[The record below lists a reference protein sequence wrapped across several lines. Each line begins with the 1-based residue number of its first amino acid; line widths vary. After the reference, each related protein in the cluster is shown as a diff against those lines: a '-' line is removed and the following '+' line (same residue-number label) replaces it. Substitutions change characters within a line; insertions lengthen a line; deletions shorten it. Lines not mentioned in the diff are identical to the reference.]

1 MSNFDDIFE
10 SAPQTDEFDKE
21 AWAAKKKAERDEVY
35 ALADATAEA
44 VCADGGKFRD
54 YLDVQAAFRNYSA
67 TNALLILA
75 TKPDARRLGDKDF
88 WRDQGV
94 YIKRQEFSRPIKI
107 VESNGEYTR
116 DDGSIGVSYN
126 IKRVYDISQ
135 TTARTRAP
143 QAVSHDAR
151 ALLNALIYKRPA
163 PVQSVD
169 ELPNGM
175 DAVYDREQNAVFVR
189 RGLSA
194 NDLFC
199 GLSKAL
205 AQAELARTG
214 EEYTEENAGFKAQ
227 CVSYILGKEFGV
239 DVTGYA
245 FEAPADFLRTDDPQ
259 TIRTELTDIY
269 QNFNLFQHLTV
280 LENAA
285 YPLYVRKMPKK
296 KADELAAEKLL
307 QVGLKEDQFKR
318 FPNMLSGGEQQ
329 RVAIARALTSGS
341 ELILADEPT
350 GNLDSENSRNI
361 VGILQGLAHEGNRC
375 VIIVTHDPAVA
386 EVADVLLKMKDGK
399 LIH

>member
-10 SAPQTDEFDKE
+10 STPQTDEFDKE

-94 YIKRQEFSRPIKI
+94 YIKRQEFGRPIKI

-135 TTARTRAP
+135 TTARTRTP
-143 QAVSHDAR
+143 
-151 ALLNALIYKRPA
+151 
-163 PVQSVD
+163 
-169 ELPNGM
+169 
-175 DAVYDREQNAVFVR
+175 
-189 RGLSA
+189 
-194 NDLFC
+194 
-199 GLSKAL
+199 
-205 AQAELARTG
+205 QAELARTG

-239 DVTGYA
+239 DVSGYA

-259 TIRTELTDIY
+259 TIRAELTDIRDTAY
-269 QNFNLFQHLTV
+269 DISARMMRS
-280 LENAA
+280 LEQS
-285 YPLYVRKMPKK
+285 
-296 KADELAAEKLL
+296 KAPR
-307 QVGLKEDQFKR
+307 Q
-318 FPNMLSGGEQQ
+318 SEQE
-329 RVAIARALTSGS
+329 R
-341 ELILADEPT
+341 
-350 GNLDSENSRNI
+350 
-361 VGILQGLAHEGNRC
+361 
-375 VIIVTHDPAVA
+375 
-386 EVADVLLKMKDGK
+386 
-399 LIH
+399 

>member
-1 MSNFDDIFE
+1 MKNIV
-10 SAPQTDEFDKE
+10 
-21 AWAAKKKAERDEVY
+21 KKIGMMLLTMVIVSFFAF
-35 ALADATAEA
+35 LAFQIIPGDPTTKLLGSDATAEA
-44 VCADGGKFRD
+44 VCADGGKFRE

-94 YIKRQEFSRPIKI
+94 YIKRQEFGHPIKI

-175 DAVYDREQNAVFVR
+175 NAVYDREQNAVFVR

-194 NDLFC
+194 IDLFC

-239 DVTGYA
+239 DVSGYA

-259 TIRTELTDIY
+259 TIRAELTDIRDTAY
-269 QNFNLFQHLTV
+269 DISARMMRSLEQN
-280 LENAA
+280 
-285 YPLYVRKMPKK
+285 
-296 KADELAAEKLL
+296 KAPR
-307 QVGLKEDQFKR
+307 Q
-318 FPNMLSGGEQQ
+318 SEQE
-329 RVAIARALTSGS
+329 R
-341 ELILADEPT
+341 
-350 GNLDSENSRNI
+350 
-361 VGILQGLAHEGNRC
+361 
-375 VIIVTHDPAVA
+375 
-386 EVADVLLKMKDGK
+386 
-399 LIH
+399 

>member
-1 MSNFDDIFE
+1 MRNFDDIFE

-35 ALADATAEA
+35 ALVDATAEA

-54 YLDVQAAFRNYSA
+54 YLDVQATFRNYSA

-94 YIKRQEFSRPIKI
+94 YIKRQEFGRPIKI

-135 TTARTRAP
+135 TTAWTRTP

-151 ALLNALIYKRPA
+151 ALLNALIYKRPT

-169 ELPNGM
+169 ELPNGI

-189 RGLSA
+189 RGLSV

-214 EEYTEENAGFKAQ
+214 EEYTEENTGFKAQ

-239 DVTGYA
+239 EVSGYA
-245 FEAPADFLRTDDPQ
+245 FETPADFLRTDDPQ
-259 TIRTELTDIY
+259 TIRAELTDIRDTAY
-269 QNFNLFQHLTV
+269 DISARMMRS
-280 LENAA
+280 LEQS
-285 YPLYVRKMPKK
+285 
-296 KADELAAEKLL
+296 KAP
-307 QVGLKEDQFKR
+307 R
-318 FPNMLSGGEQQ
+318 LSEQE
-329 RVAIARALTSGS
+329 R
-341 ELILADEPT
+341 
-350 GNLDSENSRNI
+350 
-361 VGILQGLAHEGNRC
+361 
-375 VIIVTHDPAVA
+375 
-386 EVADVLLKMKDGK
+386 
-399 LIH
+399 

>member
-1 MSNFDDIFE
+1 MSNFDDLFDP
-10 SAPQTDEFDKE
+10 APQNEDFDNE

-35 ALADATAEA
+35 ALADATADEI
-44 VCADGGKFRD
+44 CTDGGKFRD
-54 YLDVQAAFRNYSA
+54 YLDVQANFRHYSA

-75 TKPDARRLGDKDF
+75 TKPDARRLGDKEF

-259 TIRTELTDIY
+259 TIRTELTDIRDTAY
-269 QNFNLFQHLTV
+269 DISSRMMRS
-280 LENAA
+280 LEQS
-285 YPLYVRKMPKK
+285 
-296 KADELAAEKLL
+296 KAPR
-307 QVGLKEDQFKR
+307 Q
-318 FPNMLSGGEQQ
+318 SEQE
-329 RVAIARALTSGS
+329 R
-341 ELILADEPT
+341 
-350 GNLDSENSRNI
+350 
-361 VGILQGLAHEGNRC
+361 
-375 VIIVTHDPAVA
+375 
-386 EVADVLLKMKDGK
+386 
-399 LIH
+399 

>member
-10 SAPQTDEFDKE
+10 FTPQTDEFDKE

-44 VCADGGKFRD
+44 VCADGSKFRD
-54 YLDVQAAFRNYSA
+54 YLDVQATFRNYSA

-94 YIKRQEFSRPIKI
+94 YIKRQEFGRPIKI

-116 DDGSIGVSYN
+116 DDDSIGVSYN

-135 TTARTRAP
+135 TTARMRTP
-143 QAVSHDAR
+143 QATSHDAR

-175 DAVYDREQNAVFVR
+175 NAVYDREQNAVFVR

-194 NDLFC
+194 IDLFC

-214 EEYTEENAGFKAQ
+214 EEYTEENVGFKAQ

-239 DVTGYA
+239 DVSGYA
-245 FEAPADFLRTDDPQ
+245 FEAPANFLRTDDPQ
-259 TIRTELTDIY
+259 TIRAELTDIRDTAY
-269 QNFNLFQHLTV
+269 DISARMMRS
-280 LENAA
+280 LEQS
-285 YPLYVRKMPKK
+285 
-296 KADELAAEKLL
+296 KAPR
-307 QVGLKEDQFKR
+307 Q
-318 FPNMLSGGEQQ
+318 SEQE
-329 RVAIARALTSGS
+329 R
-341 ELILADEPT
+341 
-350 GNLDSENSRNI
+350 
-361 VGILQGLAHEGNRC
+361 
-375 VIIVTHDPAVA
+375 
-386 EVADVLLKMKDGK
+386 
-399 LIH
+399 

>member
-44 VCADGGKFRD
+44 VCADGSKFRN
-54 YLDVQAAFRNYSA
+54 YLDVQATFRNYSA

-94 YIKRQEFSRPIKI
+94 YIKRQEFGRPIKI

-143 QAVSHDAR
+143 QAVFHDAR

-175 DAVYDREQNAVFVR
+175 NAVYDREQNAVFVR
-189 RGLSA
+189 RGLSTI
-194 NDLFC
+194 DLFC
-199 GLSKAL
+199 SLSKAL

-239 DVTGYA
+239 DVSGYA

-259 TIRTELTDIY
+259 TIRAELTDIRDTAY
-269 QNFNLFQHLTV
+269 DISARMMRSLEQN
-280 LENAA
+280 
-285 YPLYVRKMPKK
+285 
-296 KADELAAEKLL
+296 KAPR
-307 QVGLKEDQFKR
+307 Q
-318 FPNMLSGGEQQ
+318 SEQE
-329 RVAIARALTSGS
+329 R
-341 ELILADEPT
+341 
-350 GNLDSENSRNI
+350 
-361 VGILQGLAHEGNRC
+361 
-375 VIIVTHDPAVA
+375 
-386 EVADVLLKMKDGK
+386 
-399 LIH
+399 

>member
-44 VCADGGKFRD
+44 VCADGSKFRN
-54 YLDVQAAFRNYSA
+54 YLDVQATFRNYSA

-94 YIKRQEFSRPIKI
+94 YIKRQEFGRPIKI

-143 QAVSHDAR
+143 QAVFHDAR

-259 TIRTELTDIY
+259 TIRTELTDIRDTAY
-269 QNFNLFQHLTV
+269 DISSRMMRS
-280 LENAA
+280 LEQS
-285 YPLYVRKMPKK
+285 
-296 KADELAAEKLL
+296 KAPR
-307 QVGLKEDQFKR
+307 Q
-318 FPNMLSGGEQQ
+318 SEQE
-329 RVAIARALTSGS
+329 R
-341 ELILADEPT
+341 
-350 GNLDSENSRNI
+350 
-361 VGILQGLAHEGNRC
+361 
-375 VIIVTHDPAVA
+375 
-386 EVADVLLKMKDGK
+386 
-399 LIH
+399 

>member
-1 MSNFDDIFE
+1 MRNFDDIFE

-21 AWAAKKKAERDEVY
+21 AWAAKKKAERDELY
-35 ALADATAEA
+35 ALANATAEA
-44 VCADGGKFRD
+44 VCADGGKFCD

-94 YIKRQEFSRPIKI
+94 YIKRQEFGRPIKI

-135 TTARTRAP
+135 TTAWTRTP

-151 ALLNALIYKRPA
+151 ALLNALIYKRPES
-163 PVQSVD
+163 VQSVD

-175 DAVYDREQNAVFVR
+175 AAVYDREQNAVFVR
-189 RGLSA
+189 RGLSV

-214 EEYTEENAGFKAQ
+214 EEYTEENTGFKAQ

-239 DVTGYA
+239 EVSGYA
-245 FEAPADFLRTDDPQ
+245 FETPADFLRTDDPQ
-259 TIRTELTDIY
+259 TIRAELTDIRDTAY
-269 QNFNLFQHLTV
+269 DISARMMRS
-280 LENAA
+280 LEQS
-285 YPLYVRKMPKK
+285 
-296 KADELAAEKLL
+296 KAP
-307 QVGLKEDQFKR
+307 R
-318 FPNMLSGGEQQ
+318 LSEQE
-329 RVAIARALTSGS
+329 R
-341 ELILADEPT
+341 
-350 GNLDSENSRNI
+350 
-361 VGILQGLAHEGNRC
+361 
-375 VIIVTHDPAVA
+375 
-386 EVADVLLKMKDGK
+386 
-399 LIH
+399 

>member
-54 YLDVQAAFRNYSA
+54 YLDVQATFRNYSA

-75 TKPDARRLGDKDF
+75 TKSDARRLGDKDF
-88 WRDQGV
+88 WLDQGV
-94 YIKRQEFSRPIKI
+94 YIKRQEFGRPIKI

-143 QAVSHDAR
+143 QAVFHDAR

-214 EEYTEENAGFKAQ
+214 EEYTEENTGFKAQ

-239 DVTGYA
+239 DVSGYA
-245 FEAPADFLRTDDPQ
+245 FEVPADFLRTDDPQ
-259 TIRTELTDIY
+259 TIRAELTDIRDTAY
-269 QNFNLFQHLTV
+269 DISARMMRS
-280 LENAA
+280 LE
-285 YPLYVRKMPKK
+285 RS
-296 KADELAAEKLL
+296 KAPR
-307 QVGLKEDQFKR
+307 Q
-318 FPNMLSGGEQQ
+318 SEQE
-329 RVAIARALTSGS
+329 R
-341 ELILADEPT
+341 
-350 GNLDSENSRNI
+350 
-361 VGILQGLAHEGNRC
+361 
-375 VIIVTHDPAVA
+375 
-386 EVADVLLKMKDGK
+386 
-399 LIH
+399 

>member
-1 MSNFDDIFE
+1 M
-10 SAPQTDEFDKE
+10 T
-21 AWAAKKKAERDEVY
+21 
-35 ALADATAEA
+35 DATAEA
-44 VCADGGKFRD
+44 VCADGGKFRE

-94 YIKRQEFSRPIKI
+94 YIKRQEFGRPIKI

-175 DAVYDREQNAVFVR
+175 NAVYDREQNAVFVR
-189 RGLSA
+189 RGLSCNLICSA
-194 NDLFC
+194 VC
-199 GLSKAL
+199 PRRL

-214 EEYTEENAGFKAQ
+214 EELHRQKTP
-227 CVSYILGKEFGV
+227 VSRRS
-239 DVTGYA
+239 A
-245 FEAPADFLRTDDPQ
+245 FPIFSAKSS
-259 TIRTELTDIY
+259 
-269 QNFNLFQHLTV
+269 V
-280 LENAA
+280 W
-285 YPLYVRKMPKK
+285 M
-296 KADELAAEKLL
+296 
-307 QVGLKEDQFKR
+307 
-318 FPNMLSGGEQQ
+318 
-329 RVAIARALTSGS
+329 
-341 ELILADEPT
+341 
-350 GNLDSENSRNI
+350 
-361 VGILQGLAHEGNRC
+361 
-375 VIIVTHDPAVA
+375 
-386 EVADVLLKMKDGK
+386 
-399 LIH
+399 

>member
-54 YLDVQAAFRNYSA
+54 YLDVQATFRNYSA

-75 TKPDARRLGDKDF
+75 TKSDARRLGDKDF
-88 WRDQGV
+88 WLDQGV
-94 YIKRQEFSRPIKI
+94 YIKRQEFGRPIKI

-143 QAVSHDAR
+143 QAVFHDAR

-214 EEYTEENAGFKAQ
+214 EEYTEENTGFKAQ

-239 DVTGYA
+239 DVSGYA
-245 FEAPADFLRTDDPQ
+245 FEVPADFLRTDDPQ
-259 TIRTELTDIY
+259 TIRAELTDIRDTAY
-269 QNFNLFQHLTV
+269 DISARMMRS
-280 LENAA
+280 LEQS
-285 YPLYVRKMPKK
+285 
-296 KADELAAEKLL
+296 KAPR
-307 QVGLKEDQFKR
+307 Q
-318 FPNMLSGGEQQ
+318 SEQE
-329 RVAIARALTSGS
+329 R
-341 ELILADEPT
+341 
-350 GNLDSENSRNI
+350 
-361 VGILQGLAHEGNRC
+361 
-375 VIIVTHDPAVA
+375 
-386 EVADVLLKMKDGK
+386 
-399 LIH
+399 

>member
-44 VCADGGKFRD
+44 VCADGSKFRN
-54 YLDVQAAFRNYSA
+54 YLDVQATFRNYSA

-94 YIKRQEFSRPIKI
+94 YIKRQEFGRPIKI

-143 QAVSHDAR
+143 QAVFHDAR

-175 DAVYDREQNAVFVR
+175 NAVYDREQNAVFVR

-194 NDLFC
+194 IDLFC

-239 DVTGYA
+239 DVSGYA

-259 TIRTELTDIY
+259 TIRAELTDIRDTAY
-269 QNFNLFQHLTV
+269 DISARMMRS
-280 LENAA
+280 LEQS
-285 YPLYVRKMPKK
+285 
-296 KADELAAEKLL
+296 KAPR
-307 QVGLKEDQFKR
+307 Q
-318 FPNMLSGGEQQ
+318 SEQE
-329 RVAIARALTSGS
+329 R
-341 ELILADEPT
+341 
-350 GNLDSENSRNI
+350 
-361 VGILQGLAHEGNRC
+361 
-375 VIIVTHDPAVA
+375 
-386 EVADVLLKMKDGK
+386 
-399 LIH
+399 

>member
-35 ALADATAEA
+35 ALVDATAEA

-54 YLDVQAAFRNYSA
+54 YLDVQATFRNYSA

-94 YIKRQEFSRPIKI
+94 YIKRQEFGRPIKI

-143 QAVSHDAR
+143 QAASYDAR

-175 DAVYDREQNAVFVR
+175 DAVYAREQNAVFVR

-199 GLSKAL
+199 EVSKAL
-205 AQAELARTG
+205 AQAELAQTR
-214 EEYTEENAGFKAQ
+214 EEYTEGNASFKAH
-227 CVSYILGKEFGV
+227 CISYILGKEFGA
-239 DVTGYA
+239 DVSDYSFGN
-245 FEAPADFLRTDDPQ
+245 PADFLRTDDPQ
-259 TIRTELTDIY
+259 TIRAELTDIRDTAY
-269 QNFNLFQHLTV
+269 DISARMMRS
-280 LENAA
+280 LEQS
-285 YPLYVRKMPKK
+285 
-296 KADELAAEKLL
+296 KAPR
-307 QVGLKEDQFKR
+307 Q
-318 FPNMLSGGEQQ
+318 SEQE
-329 RVAIARALTSGS
+329 R
-341 ELILADEPT
+341 
-350 GNLDSENSRNI
+350 
-361 VGILQGLAHEGNRC
+361 
-375 VIIVTHDPAVA
+375 
-386 EVADVLLKMKDGK
+386 
-399 LIH
+399 

>member
-44 VCADGGKFRD
+44 VCADGSKFRN
-54 YLDVQAAFRNYSA
+54 YLDVQATFRNYSA

-94 YIKRQEFSRPIKI
+94 YIKRQEFGRPIKI

-143 QAVSHDAR
+143 QAVFHDAR

-169 ELPNGM
+169 ELPNGI

-214 EEYTEENAGFKAQ
+214 EEHTEENAGFKAQ
-227 CVSYILGKEFGV
+227 YVSYILGKEFGV
-239 DVTGYA
+239 DVSGYA

-259 TIRTELTDIY
+259 TIRAELTDIRDTAY
-269 QNFNLFQHLTV
+269 DISARMMRS
-280 LENAA
+280 LEQS
-285 YPLYVRKMPKK
+285 
-296 KADELAAEKLL
+296 KAPR
-307 QVGLKEDQFKR
+307 Q
-318 FPNMLSGGEQQ
+318 SEQE
-329 RVAIARALTSGS
+329 R
-341 ELILADEPT
+341 
-350 GNLDSENSRNI
+350 
-361 VGILQGLAHEGNRC
+361 
-375 VIIVTHDPAVA
+375 
-386 EVADVLLKMKDGK
+386 
-399 LIH
+399 